1 VGARGSSKRVGAKLV
16 QARQVKKRSVS
27 KELHN
32 SNWIRNL
39 QGIHTTEQLEEFTLL
54 FMALEDI
61 NLNDQDGL
69 IRWRWTSN
77 NCYSVAL
84 VCDCQFLGAMV
95 KLPAVD
101 NWKAKTEQKCKFFVW
116 LVLHN
121 RALTTDNMIK
131 KGWLCNHVC
140 SLCEC
145 MSETTSPLA
154 NLL

>member
-61 NLNDQDGL
+61 NLNDQDGS

-77 NCYSVAL
+77 S
-84 VCDCQFLGAMV
+84 
-95 KLPAVD
+95 
-101 NWKAKTEQKCKFFVW
+101 
-116 LVLHN
+116 
-121 RALTTDNMIK
+121 
-131 KGWLCNHVC
+131 
-140 SLCEC
+140 
-145 MSETTSPLA
+145 
-154 NLL
+154 